1 MFRGSVKST
10 GYPVRHRV
18 PSHFNWSPTFCHPR
32 LRLQYQLK
40 QRYISLL
47 LISVVCEALARPVLW
62 TCNGKPA
69 DPSLSCGS
77 GGRRDLK
84 DMSGRVWARSE
95 DRTVEWVSM
104 RADQLAGAIDVMR
117 ESFFPNETISKA
129 LLLNERKRASAQ
141 VERLARLAAND
152 GVSIVAVEV
161 ATGRVIGVAFNK
173 IQVNSASHSTMAQ
186 ISEC

>member
-1 MFRGSVKST
+1 M
-10 GYPVRHRV
+10 
-18 PSHFNWSPTFCHPR
+18 
-32 LRLQYQLK
+32 
-40 QRYISLL
+40 
-47 LISVVCEALARPVLW
+47 CEVLARPVLR

-69 DPSLSCGS
+69 DTSMSCGS
-77 GGRRDLK
+77 GGRREVK

-141 VERLARLAAND
+141 VERLAKLAAND

-173 IQVNSASHSTMAQ
+173 IQVNSAKHSTTLQ

>member
-1 MFRGSVKST
+1 MF
-10 GYPVRHRV
+10 
-18 PSHFNWSPTFCHPR
+18 
-32 LRLQYQLK
+32 
-40 QRYISLL
+40 
-47 LISVVCEALARPVLW
+47 
-62 TCNGKPA
+62 
-69 DPSLSCGS
+69 SCS
-77 GGRRDLK
+77 GGRLEVK
-84 DMSGRVWARSE
+84 VMSGRVWARSE

-141 VERLARLAAND
+141 VERLAKLAAND

-173 IQVNSASHSTMAQ
+173 IQVNSASYSTTLQ
-186 ISEC
+186 IYECLETTLF

>member
-1 MFRGSVKST
+1 MHSM
-10 GYPVRHRV
+10 YPLSSKVETAIPTEAEV
-18 PSHFNWSPTFCHPR
+18 HFT
-32 LRLQYQLK
+32 
-40 QRYISLL
+40 
-47 LISVVCEALARPVLW
+47 VVVTCEVLARPVPR
-62 TCNGKPA
+62 TCNDTPA
-69 DPSLSCGS
+69 DALCPVVQVDAVEVKG
-77 GGRRDLK
+77 
-84 DMSGRVWARSE
+84 MSSRVWARSE

-141 VERLARLAAND
+141 VERLAKLAAND

-173 IQVNSASHSTMAQ
+173 IQVNYATHSTTLQ